1 MERGVEMKEQVIK
14 KAVRQRYARA
24 ARQGGGCGCVAATP
38 CCGSADAAQNISK
51 AIGYS
56 DEEMHA
62 VPEGANLGLGCGNPV
77 ALASLKEGEVVL
89 DLGAGAGFDCFL
101 AAKKVGKKGK
111 VIGVDMTPEM
121 IDKARENARRGGY
134 ANVEFRLG
142 EIENLPAADNSVDA
156 VISNCVINLAP
167 DKKGVFSE
175 AHRVLRPGGR
185 LMISDLVL
193 LKELPEAVKA
203 SIEAYVGCISGAMLR
218 DGYLEAMREAG
229 LTGVR
234 VVEQTSFPVELMAND
249 ETAKAIMKDLN
260 LTDDKLRDL
269 ASSVVSVKV
278 EAVKPKR
285 PAKRAG
291 QDKR

>member
-1 MERGVEMKEQVIK
+1 MKEQEVK

-24 ARQGGGCGCVAATP
+24 AKQGGGCGCAATSP
-38 CCGSADAAQNISK
+38 CCGSTDVAQNISK
-51 AIGYS
+51 AVGYS
-56 DEEMHA
+56 VEDMAA

-89 DLGAGAGFDCFL
+89 DLGSGGGFDCFL
-101 AAKKVGKKGK
+101 AAKKVGRKGK

-167 DKKGVFSE
+167 DKERVFSE

-185 LMISDLVL
+185 LMVSDLVL
-193 LKELPEAVKA
+193 LKELPQAIKSSV
-203 SIEAYVGCISGAMLR
+203 EAYVGCIAGAMLR
-218 DGYLEAMREAG
+218 DGYLDAMRKAG
-229 LTGVR
+229 ITGVKILQ
-234 VVEQTSFPVELMAND
+234 QTSFPVELIADD
-249 ETAKAIMKDLN
+249 ETTKALMKDLK
-260 LTDDKLRDL
+260 LTDNEVRDL

-285 PAKRAG
+285 PARRAG